1 MLKYNKII
9 SCITTASLILIGS
22 QMINSQAMAKSI
34 LNNPNGES
42 ASNSGSFGVSS
53 SGQAVSAG
61 QEGWGVITG
70 HVIWD
75 NDKSK
80 TINEKDEK
88 IPDYEVVI
96 TSTDQEVIKK
106 AQEKIEKDNTIK
118 YFEVSDKEFKTIVK
132 TDKEGKYSTN
142 DIPVGN
148 YDITVKTPDKGKLLE
163 GSDTAIV
170 ESKKTTTDKDW
181 FFYKENNTPN
191 DDTNIEKDN
200 DVNNEKQ
207 GDEDNTNTDDN
218 IKENANTNSNTNI
231 KENTNKNSDTP
242 IKKEN
247 TTNNKNDSNTTGV
260 SQTDAVSTADN
271 KKDTIRNNSIE
282 KETTSAPLK
291 NETKETENSPLET
304 LNNKGNM
311 PNIENGKL
319 DPISQGGKVDTGS
332 PTTSIINK
340 IRTIF

>member
-9 SCITTASLILIGS
+9 SCITAASLILIGS

-70 HVIWD
+70 HVLWD

-88 IPDYEVVI
+88 ITDYEVVI
-96 TSTDQEVIKK
+96 TSTDEEVIKK
-106 AQEKIEKDNTIK
+106 AKEKLEKDNTIK

-132 TDKEGKYSTN
+132 TDKDGKYSTN

-163 GSDTAIV
+163 GNNTAIV

-207 GDEDNTNTDDN
+207 GDEDNSNTDN
-218 IKENANTNSNTNI
+218 NI

-260 SQTDAVSTADN
+260 SQNDAVSTADN

-291 NETKETENSPLET
+291 NETKETENSISGT
-304 LNNKGNM
+304 LNNKTTPM
-311 PNIENGKL
+311 IENEGL
-319 DPISQGGKVDTGS
+319 STISQGGKVDTGS
-332 PTTSIINK
+332 PTTSLINK